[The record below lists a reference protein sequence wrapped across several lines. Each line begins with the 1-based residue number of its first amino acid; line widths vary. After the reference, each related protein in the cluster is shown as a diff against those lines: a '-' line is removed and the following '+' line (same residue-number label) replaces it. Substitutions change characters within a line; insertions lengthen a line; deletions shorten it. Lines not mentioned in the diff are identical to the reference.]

1 MKLKKI
7 ASLALAGVM
16 AVSMLTACGSNAID
30 EQPPVDNGGDTTV
43 TGYSAKLQSELSA
56 IAQDKITFSDSTEL
70 NSALEYAVG
79 NVGNDKITQDF
90 VASVADGGKVT
101 YIETNDASALGL
113 VVNDLRDALDVQF
126 AGNKDESGIVNA
138 LNPQSDDKSWANWY
152 EKNDVNNVLLYVV
165 NDAVNLN
172 NAMDQIANRIGDDI
186 VKLEDDFDVD
196 RDGDMDVNY
205 HYTGSVAT
213 CTKTY
218 EAGHGMGLH
227 IIAVEL
233 VRHIGK

>member
-7 ASLALAGVM
+7 ASLMLAGVM
-16 AVSMLTACGSNAID
+16 AVSMLAGCQTTSND
-30 EQPPVDNGGDTTV
+30 QPTQPEQPTTPA

-70 NSALEYAVG
+70 NSALEYAAG

-90 VASVADGGKVT
+90 IYSVNDGGKVT
-101 YIETNDASALGL
+101 YIELNDQSALGL
-113 VVNDLRDALDVQF
+113 VVRGLRDALDVQF
-126 AGNKDESGIVNA
+126 DINKNEAKIISD
-138 LNPQSDDKSWANWY
+138 LNPDDTNKSWANWY
-152 EKNDVNNVLLYVV
+152 EKNDVNTVLLYVV

-172 NAMDQIANRIGDDI
+172 NAMDQIAGRIGDDI
-186 VKLEDDFDVD
+186 EKLDDDFDF
-196 RDGDMDVNY
+196 DGDGKMDVNY

>member
-16 AVSMLTACGSNAID
+16 AVSMLAGCQNTSVNPD
-30 EQPPVDNGGDTTV
+30 PTPDPDPTPV

-70 NSALEYAVG
+70 NSALEYAAG

-90 VASVADGGKVT
+90 LQSAIDGGKVT
-101 YIETNDASALGL
+101 YVELNDDTALGL
-113 VVNDLRDALDVQF
+113 VVRGLRDALDVQF
-126 AGNKDESGIVNA
+126 DINKDEAKIISD
-138 LNPQSDDKSWANWY
+138 LNPSDANKSWANWY
-152 EKNDVNNVLLYVV
+152 EKNDVNTVLLYVV

-172 NAMDQIANRIGDDI
+172 NAMDQIAGRIGDDI

-196 RDGDMDVNY
+196 NDGDMDVNY

>member
-7 ASLALAGVM
+7 ASLMLAGVM
-16 AVSMLTACGSNAID
+16 AVSMLAGCQNTS
-30 EQPPVDNGGDTTV
+30 VDPEPTPDPDPTPV

-70 NSALEYAVG
+70 NSALEYAAG
-79 NVGNDKITQDF
+79 NIGNDKITGSFID
-90 VASVADGGKVT
+90 SVKDGKVT
-101 YIETNDASALGL
+101 YIELNDNSALGL
-113 VVNDLRDALDVQF
+113 VVRGLRDALDVQF
-126 AGNKDESGIVNA
+126 NIDKDEAKIISD
-138 LNPQSDDKSWANWY
+138 LNPTTEKSWANWY
-152 EKNDVNNVLLYVV
+152 AKNDVNTVLLYVV

-172 NAMDQIANRIGDDI
+172 NAMDQIADRIGNDI
-186 VKLEDDFDVD
+186 EELDDDFDF
-196 RDGDMDVNY
+196 DGDGKMDVNY

>member
-1 MKLKKI
+1 MKLKKF
-7 ASLALAGVM
+7 ASLLLAGVM
-16 AVSMLTACGSNAID
+16 AASMLAGCQTTSND
-30 EQPPVDNGGDTTV
+30 QPTQPEEPTTPV

-70 NSALEYAVG
+70 NSALEYAAG

-90 VASVADGGKVT
+90 IYSVNDGGKVT
-101 YIETNDASALGL
+101 YIELNDQSALGL
-113 VVNDLRDALDVQF
+113 VVRGLRDALDVQF
-126 AGNKDESGIVNA
+126 DINKNEAKIISD
-138 LNPQSDDKSWANWY
+138 LNPDDTNKSWANWY
-152 EKNDVNNVLLYVV
+152 EKNDVNTVLLYVV

-172 NAMDQIANRIGDDI
+172 NAMDQIAGRIGDDI
-186 VKLEDDFDVD
+186 EKLDDDFDF
-196 RDGDMDVNY
+196 DGDGKMDVNY

>member
-7 ASLALAGVM
+7 ASLMLAGVM
-16 AVSMLTACGSNAID
+16 AVSMLAGCQNTV
-30 EQPPVDNGGDTTV
+30 VDPEPTPDPDPTPV

-70 NSALEYAVG
+70 NSALEYAAG
-79 NVGNDKITQDF
+79 NIGNDKITQDF
-90 VASVADGGKVT
+90 IDSVKDGGKVT
-101 YIETNDASALGL
+101 YIETNNGTALGL

-138 LNPQSDDKSWANWY
+138 LNPQSDEKSWANWY

-172 NAMDQIANRIGDDI
+172 NAMDQIASRIGDDI
-186 VKLEDDFDVD
+186 EKLDDDFDF
-196 RDGDMDVNY
+196 DGDDKMDVNY